1 MAVGYTR
8 PVTRGDAHPG
18 WFITIEGPDGSGKTE
33 QAARLGERAAA
44 AGVPFV
50 LAREPGGTEAG
61 ERIRDVLFG
70 AGATSAGLDRRTDA
84 LLFNASR
91 AQLVSEV
98 IRPGLEA
105 GALVVATRFA
115 DSTVAYQGYGS
126 GLPVDDLRVIERF
139 TTGGLLPDLTLLLDL
154 PPEVGLSRK
163 TVGDH
168 NKFETHFDLAFHR
181 RVRDGYRAMAAAE
194 SERFVTID
202 ADRSAADV
210 FVDILAAIGRAPRTA
225 RLGERLAGRAGAD
238 GREVDAQSEPVPADS
253 RMPR

>member
-1 MAVGYTR
+1 MVVRYTR

-33 QAARLGERAAA
+33 QAARLREHAVA

-50 LAREPGGTEAG
+50 LGREPGGTDAG

-70 AGATSAGLDRRTDA
+70 AGETSAGLDRRTDA

-98 IRPGLEA
+98 VRPGLEA

-126 GLPVDDLRVIERF
+126 GLPIEDLRVIEQF
-139 TTGGLLPDLTLLLDL
+139 TTGGLVPDLTLLLDL
-154 PPEVGLSRK
+154 SPEVGLARK
-163 TVGDH
+163 TANDH
-168 NKFETHFDLAFHR
+168 NKFETHFDLAFHA
-181 RVRDGYRAMAAAE
+181 RVRAGYREMATAE
-194 SERFVTID
+194 PERFVTID
-202 ADRSAADV
+202 ADRPAAEV
-210 FVDILAAIGRAPRTA
+210 FVDLLAAIGRAPRTA
-225 RLGERLAGRAGAD
+225 VLGERLAGRTGG
-238 GREVDAQSEPVPADS
+238 GRREGRSQSEPVRTDS
-253 RMPR
+253 RIP